1 MEKTKAPF
9 EEELAGLV
17 YDMFK
22 AAGLPIHQNNL
33 EVVRKVTP
41 RVGTALRDESR
52 RTALELVKRLQE
64 AVVKGFETFGT
75 AVDELKSKVKELE
88 EQNEVLR
95 TKVEALRNRTKELI

>member
-1 MEKTKAPF
+1 MEKSKAPF
-9 EEELAGLV
+9 EEEFAGLI
-17 YDMFK
+17 YDVFK

-52 RTALELVKRLQE
+52 RAALELVKRLQE
-64 AVVKGFETFGT
+64 ATVRGFETFGT

-88 EQNEVLR
+88 VQNETLR
-95 TKVEALRNRTKELI
+95 TEVEALRSKV